1 MTVGGRADDVRDPGL
16 VLDFIPG
23 LAGAVLL
30 REDFLR
36 LAVVVEIGDDGEL
49 DVEAGMDRRGLPC
62 LALFA
67 RLAGVSPPR
76 DLFGEPGDR
85 HHVGISIGIDV
96 DHQVAEVVDVL
107 VAEAELPEAVFGPC
121 RGLIPVLA
129 RDDVEPP
136 VAVDVG
142 HGRRFAGAGIDRLN
156 LERHIGG
163 AAALRQRQQH
173 EGHKQGSHDP
183 LLYHSFD

>member
-1 MTVGGRADDVRDPGL
+1 MERPVRGARIGRRLQPPSWRQDVVALVAVHVASADAVTVGGRADDMRDPGL

-67 RLAGVSPPR
+67 RLAGVSPPS
-76 DLFGEPGDR
+76 DLFGEP
-85 HHVGISIGIDV
+85 
-96 DHQVAEVVDVL
+96 
-107 VAEAELPEAVFGPC
+107 
-121 RGLIPVLA
+121 
-129 RDDVEPP
+129 
-136 VAVDVG
+136 
-142 HGRRFAGAGIDRLN
+142 
-156 LERHIGG
+156 
-163 AAALRQRQQH
+163 
-173 EGHKQGSHDP
+173 
-183 LLYHSFD
+183 